1 MHLRQL
7 LPREYLPAELR
18 SKTLLHLGAILA
30 TIVVGTIVFSFVDS
44 ETLGDSLY
52 YIVMVMT
59 LIGAQ
64 NPRTFGGQ
72 IIGIVVAVISV
83 GVLVSFM
90 TQILGPAALAQYWE
104 GHRFRRVSR
113 MKDHIVLCGNSA
125 TARALISRIPKDRLV
140 VVVKDHAVAD
150 SLVASGVVAIAGD
163 YETAETLRRAGIE
176 SSRAVIAASIEDSEN
191 AFVCLTSKT
200 VAPSVP
206 VLALVSTEENVA
218 KLEEVRAD
226 HIIAPALLGATEV
239 LKVLPPSVVGSG

>member
-1 MHLRQL
+1 M
-7 LPREYLPAELR
+7 
-18 SKTLLHLGAILA
+18 LHLAAVLA
-30 TIVVGTIVFSFVDS
+30 TAVAGTIIFSVVDNQG
-44 ETLGDSLY
+44 LGDSLY
-52 YIVMVMT
+52 FIVMVMT
-59 LIGAQ
+59 LTGAQ
-64 NPRTFGGQ
+64 NPHTFAGEV
-72 IIGIVVAVISV
+72 IAIVVAIVSV

-150 SLVASGVVAIAGD
+150 SLVGTGVVAIAGD
-163 YETAETLRRAGIE
+163 YETAETLRRAGIDT
-176 SSRAVIAASIEDSEN
+176 SRAVIAASIEDSEN
-191 AFVCLTSKT
+191 AFICLTSKT
-200 VAPSVP
+200 LAPSVP

-218 KLEEVRAD
+218 KLEEVQAD

-239 LKVLPPSVVGSG
+239 LKVLPPSIAGRA